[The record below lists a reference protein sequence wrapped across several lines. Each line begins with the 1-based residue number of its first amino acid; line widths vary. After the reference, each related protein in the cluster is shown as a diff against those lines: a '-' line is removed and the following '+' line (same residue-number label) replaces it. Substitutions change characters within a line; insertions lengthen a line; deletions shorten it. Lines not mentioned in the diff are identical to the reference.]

1 MYLHSTVSV
10 LLAVFGSLLLL
21 FEALHSKVLP
31 LSVLFP
37 VIPMEIVLV
46 PFILLFKYQVITGG
60 GAAFWFTLHVNSVVL
75 PSIIENEPE
84 LDCRD
89 ILWTATVKYVYN
101 VNFFVNLI

>member
-10 LLAVFGSLLLL
+10 SLAVFGSLL

-31 LSVLFP
+31 LYVLFP
-37 VIPMEIVLV
+37 VILMEIVFV
-46 PFILLFKYQVITGG
+46 PITLLFKYQVINGG
-60 GAAFWFTLHVNSVVL
+60 GAAFWFTLHVNVVVI
-75 PSIIENEPE
+75 PSIIENDLE

-101 VNFFVNLI
+101 VNFFVNLV